1 MTLRPGEPWG
11 ERVEPPVGLIEIGSD
26 ANAAIHA
33 GLDRLPVRLTG
44 GDLLAALGGPSHGPL
59 VNRYSVDLLRVR
71 ADEADFVA
79 LAHVVARGRTLWR
92 GPISAVLNADRLG
105 RWDAAPRAHPG
116 DGRFDIVEV
125 DAAMSGRARWQAWR
139 RLPTGTHLPHPLIR
153 TGQRRDV
160 TWELE
165 PPRRLWLDGVD
176 RGSTRSVVVT
186 IEPAG
191 AVVYT

>member
-1 MTLRPGEPWG
+1 M
-11 ERVEPPVGLIEIGSD
+11 
-26 ANAAIHA
+26 
-33 GLDRLPVRLTG
+33 TG

-125 DAAMSGRARWQAWR
+125 DAAMSG
-139 RLPTGTHLPHPLIR
+139 
-153 TGQRRDV
+153 
-160 TWELE
+160 
-165 PPRRLWLDGVD
+165 
-176 RGSTRSVVVT
+176 
-186 IEPAG
+186 AG
-191 AVVYT
+191 AVAGVAAAPDRHARAAPAHPDRSAP